1 LEIMAALSKVQTN
14 VTPELQAKVL
24 RFGVLVFA
32 FGLVMSVVLVK
43 SGIHSGLRSVLFV
56 PFFLASN
63 AIGMGLTGTCPMR
76 ARKGLRCTGEGDD
89 RVVPDRSERSKLAQ
103 RGRILALGAASFAAS
118 VTVLFMLA

>member
-1 LEIMAALSKVQTN
+1 MAALSKAKTN
-14 VTPELQAKVL
+14 LTPELQAKVL
-24 RFGVLVFA
+24 RFGVIVFA

-56 PFFLASN
+56 PFFLATN

-76 ARKGLRCTGEGDD
+76 ARKGMRCTGEGEADMM
-89 RVVPDRSERSKLAQ
+89 VPDRGERSHLAQ
-103 RGRILALGAASFAAS
+103 RGRVLALGAASFATA

>member
-1 LEIMAALSKVQTN
+1 MAALSKAQTN
-14 VTPELQAKVL
+14 LTPEVQGKVL

-43 SGIHSGLRSVLFV
+43 SGIHPGLRSVLFV

-63 AIGMGLTGTCPMR
+63 AIGMGLTGTCPVR
-76 ARKGLRCTGEGDD
+76 ARKGLRDMGEGNDM
-89 RVVPDRSERSKLAQ
+89 VVPDRGERARLAQ
-103 RGRILALGAASFAAS
+103 RGRTLAIGAASFATS